1 MAQTEAMVE
10 KQGSRIVV
18 KIPMTVETVGDLL
31 TETLPL
37 LNSDV
42 EVDLSE
48 VSEVDS
54 SSISLMFEWLRQA
67 QQKNIRVVYSNLP
80 KTLVSLSTLYGVLE
94 LLPLRAASAH

>member
-1 MAQTEAMVE
+1 MALVE

-18 KIPMTVETVGDLL
+18 KTPMTVETVGDLL

-42 EVDLSE
+42 EVDLGE
-48 VSEVDS
+48 VPEVDS

-67 QQKNIRVVYSNLP
+67 QQKNVSVVYSNLP
-80 KTLVSLSTLYGVLE
+80 QTLVSLSTLYGVLE
-94 LLPLRAASAH
+94 LLPLRTATAH